1 MRKKIFIMLVAMAFS
16 IVSVFSEARN
26 ALLIANGNYSHFS
39 NLSTP
44 VKEARELKNSL
55 TQLGFSVTIVENAS
69 REKILD
75 SLSDFEKILK
85 SKGGIAFFHYGGHAV
100 QVNGKNYLIPV
111 NADIPDER
119 RVATR
124 AVDVDELMISMVADT
139 NIVILDSCRNN
150 PLPAA
155 NTREGTRG
163 LVMATERPRNSIIVY
178 SAQAGKTAQ
187 DGIFTPTL
195 TKKILEKKSFTDIL
209 MDVRREVR
217 SVTKNE
223 QSPCEYNEL
232 EMPVFLAGNAGGGQ
246 NYVPQTQQPVDSKTA
261 EEYYNLGVEA
271 YERKDYG
278 LAVTYYQKS
287 ILINENHKKALNN
300 LGVCYE
306 NGFGV
311 TQNYAKAEELYR
323 KSANLGHVTAQ
334 NNLGDLYYFGKG
346 VSQDFSEAKKWYL
359 KAAEQGNAYGQ
370 YNVGWLFEHGH
381 GVSQGIETALSYYQ
395 MAANQGHEDAKK
407 RIAAINASN
416 NTNASV
422 QNNGKWLFPLYG
434 IELGKTPVSEL
445 KKKGKKADK
454 YDYYKINGQNFW
466 YENNVFVQMHIV
478 PGIYS
483 WPTEWTVAGYD
494 KNLSYNQWI
503 QFLKSQGYEIFVT
516 KKPTSEY
523 WNEKNSLNAEV
534 VAKRTYPVSHKI
546 ELCFNY
552 SGKTSLS
559 ASGTMY
565 SFTVDTRYLSL
576 YTREKYPDDGS
587 GSSSSSS
594 SYSTTSSSQWLFPV
608 YGLELGKSTE
618 ADVKRKSESVF
629 TQNKYGVEYYVG
641 GHDFDCKDIYGKRGM
656 LNSVL
661 FFNHFRTPWPQE
673 IINKGYNPN
682 YSYNQWKSFLISQG
696 YTITKYSKS
705 DKLDAEKST
714 PIKHNLAVYFK
725 NDKTDSLSIHKE

>member
-232 EMPVFLAGNAGGGQ
+232 EMPVYLAGNASGEQ
-246 NYVPQTQQPVDSKTA
+246 NYVSQTSSATSDSKTS
-261 EEYYNLGVEA
+261 EEYMTLGINEYEAGNHGKALDSFKKAANMGHAYAQFLVGLFYEEGDSVAQNFVEAAKWYNL
-271 YERKDYG
+271 
-278 LAVTYYQKS
+278 
-287 ILINENHKKALNN
+287 
-300 LGVCYE
+300 
-306 NGFGV
+306 
-311 TQNYAKAEELYR
+311 
-323 KSANLGHVTAQ
+323 SAQQGIDGAQ
-334 NNLGDLYYFGKG
+334 YNLGDLYYSGKG
-346 VSQDFSEAKKWYL
+346 VQQSYSEAKKWYL
-359 KAAEQGNAYGQ
+359 LAAEKGNKAAQ
-370 YNVGWLFEHGH
+370 YSLGWLFEHGQ
-381 GVSQGIETALSYYQ
+381 GVNKDTHIALSYYQ
-395 MAANQGHEDAKK
+395 MAANQGHEEAKK
-407 RIAAINASN
+407 RIAAINGANSSN
-416 NTNASV
+416 TSV
-422 QNNGKWLFPLYG
+422 QNNG
-434 IELGKTPVSEL
+434 
-445 KKKGKKADK
+445 
-454 YDYYKINGQNFW
+454 
-466 YENNVFVQMHIV
+466 
-478 PGIYS
+478 
-483 WPTEWTVAGYD
+483 
-494 KNLSYNQWI
+494 
-503 QFLKSQGYEIFVT
+503 
-516 KKPTSEY
+516 
-523 WNEKNSLNAEV
+523 
-534 VAKRTYPVSHKI
+534 
-546 ELCFNY
+546 
-552 SGKTSLS
+552 
-559 ASGTMY
+559 
-565 SFTVDTRYLSL
+565 
-576 YTREKYPDDGS
+576 
-587 GSSSSSS
+587 
-594 SYSTTSSSQWLFPV
+594 QWLFPI
-608 YGLELGKSTE
+608 YGLELGKSTLSE
-618 ADVKRKSESVF
+618 VRRKSESVF
-629 TQNKYGVEYYVG
+629 GDYTYSISYTINGHVFECNKKKALLTWV
-641 GHDFDCKDIYGKRGM
+641 
-656 LNSVL
+656 
-661 FFNHFRTPWPQE
+661 HFLDPKSHTWPQE
-673 IINKGYNPN
+673 LTNKGYNPN
-682 YSYNQWKSFLISQG
+682 YSYNQWKSFLTSQG
-696 YTITKYSKS
+696 YTINKNAS
-705 DKLDAEKST
+705 DDDWLIFEKNT
-714 PIKHNLAVYFK
+714 PIKHELAVSGFK
-725 NDKTDSLSIHKE
+725 NNNAKCDSLRIDIN